1 MKEPDMEKAKLG
13 HSSEMLMLDTQMAKL
28 VTASQM
34 LKPDTQKARLEYCE
48 PC

>member
-1 MKEPDMEKAKLG
+1 MPEPDMEKAKLG
-13 HSSEMLMLDTQMAKL
+13 HSSEVVIPDTQRAEL

-34 LKPDTQKARLEYCE
+34 LKPDTQKATFHYCE

>member
-1 MKEPDMEKAKLG
+1 MPEPDMEKAKLE
-13 HSSEMLMLDTQMAKL
+13 HSSEIVMPDTQRAKL

-34 LKPDTQKARLEYCE
+34 LKPVTPKARLEHCE